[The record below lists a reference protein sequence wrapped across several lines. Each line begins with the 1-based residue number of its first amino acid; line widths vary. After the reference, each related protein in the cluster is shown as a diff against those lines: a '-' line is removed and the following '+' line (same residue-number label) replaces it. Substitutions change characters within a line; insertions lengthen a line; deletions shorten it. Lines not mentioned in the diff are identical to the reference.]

1 MELGKSDTT
10 AFDTTAFGSF
20 ITEDSDKIR
29 TEALK
34 GRRSV
39 YFAILIQDGAA
50 PRPFQESQT
59 GWQLSAI
66 SKIVSEPTSLPPRL
80 DSGYITPL

>member
-1 MELGKSDTT
+1 V
-10 AFDTTAFGSF
+10 
-20 ITEDSDKIR
+20 
-29 TEALK
+29 
-34 GRRSV
+34 V

-66 SKIVSEPTSLPPRL
+66 SKIVSEPTNLSLRL
-80 DSGYITPL
+80 DSGYITELTSTGFLDPLTSTDSSPIARTGSSHMSY